1 MYSIATA
8 MATTRLTKA
17 LELVRNGVLI
27 VGWASMV
34 KENIFSVTYGI
45 GVSMSPTIPDGS
57 FVVVERLSR
66 RWRSWERGDVVQL
79 LSPTRCHGESVTKRI
94 LALVGGTA
102 VGCKGS
108 GECIL
113 IEMVLLQEGDVV
125 ELQPRFDK
133 NRKGKIT
140 VPKGHVWVE
149 GDNPTCSVDSRHYGA
164 VPVALLVGRPLF
176 IVSFGSEGW

>member
-1 MYSIATA
+1 

-66 RWRSWERGDVVQL
+66 RWRSWERGDV
-79 LSPTRCHGESVTKRI
+79 
-94 LALVGGTA
+94 
-102 VGCKGS
+102 
-108 GECIL
+108 
-113 IEMVLLQEGDVV
+113 EGDVV